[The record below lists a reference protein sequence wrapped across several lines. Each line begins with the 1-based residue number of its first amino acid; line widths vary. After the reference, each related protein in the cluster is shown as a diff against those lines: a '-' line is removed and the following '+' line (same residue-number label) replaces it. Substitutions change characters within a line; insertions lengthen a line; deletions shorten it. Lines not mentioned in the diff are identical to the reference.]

1 MGISKIRLVRRVE
14 TLLLLQILAISIAL
28 LNVKERTPT
37 TRGSMGLPML
47 IFL

>member
-14 TLLLLQILAISIAL
+14 TLLLLQILAIPIVL

-37 TRGSMGLPML
+37 TRGNMGSPML